1 MKKLNIDKLI
11 TEESKRFMQIS
22 EYSFYGVNEAEDE
35 ESELDDELKDL
46 ESELPP
52 ADDAENPEEEPMDD
66 MGDEEEPMDDMGGEE
81 EPMDDMGGEEGAF
94 GEEEPM
100 DDMGGDEVE
109 VDVTD
114 LVNTSNELKASSEE
128 NSTKMA
134 ELIDNFNKLA
144 SQVNSMTQMG
154 KKIDSLDNELKTI
167 SAEIEKRNPTPTE
180 KIEMRSLDSFPYNIK
195 LSDFWSDNA
204 DKVTTV
210 GSSKS
215 DMGEEKP
222 KEYVLTKADV
232 DDFSEPDIRDSFGDF
247 EEEDID

>member
-11 TEESKRFMQIS
+11 MEESKRFMQIS

-66 MGDEEEPMDDMGGEE
+66 MGDEE

>member
-46 ESELPP
+46 EAELPP
-52 ADDAENPEEEPMDD
+52 ADDVEKPQEEPMDD
-66 MGDEEEPMDDMGGEE
+66 MGDEE

>member
-35 ESELDDELKDL
+35 EPELDDELKDL

-52 ADDAENPEEEPMDD
+52 ADDVENPEEEPMDD
-66 MGDEEEPMDDMGGEE
+66 MGDEE

-128 NSTKMA
+128 NSAKMA
-134 ELIDNFNKLA
+134 ELIDNFNKLT

-195 LSDFWSDNA
+195 LSDFWSDNS
-204 DKVTTV
+204 DKFTTV
-210 GSSKS
+210 DSEQREI
-215 DMGEEKP
+215 GEEEP

>member
-46 ESELPP
+46 EAELPP
-52 ADDAENPEEEPMDD
+52 ADDVEKPQEEPMDD
-66 MGDEEEPMDDMGGEE
+66 MGDEEEPMDDMG
-81 EPMDDMGGEEGAF
+81 DEEGAF

>member
-11 TEESKRFMQIS
+11 TEESKRFMRIS
-22 EYSFYGVNEAEDE
+22 EYSFYGVNEAEDD
-35 ESELDDELKDL
+35 ELDAELKDL

-52 ADDAENPEEEPMDD
+52 ADDAETETPAEEPMDD
-66 MGDEEEPMDDMGGEE
+66 MGS
-81 EPMDDMGGEEGAF
+81 EEGAF
-94 GEEEPM
+94 GEEEPV

-114 LVNTSNELKASSEE
+114 LVNTSNELKTSSEE
-128 NSTKMA
+128 NSAKMA

-144 SQVNSMTQMG
+144 SQVNTMTQMT
-154 KKIDSLDNELKTI
+154 KKIDSLDNELKTM
-167 SAEIEKRNPTPTE
+167 SAEIQKRNPTPTE

-195 LSDFWSDNA
+195 LSDFWSDHS

-210 GSSKS
+210 ASSQS
-215 DMGEEKP
+215 NIGEEKP

-232 DDFSEPDIRDSFGDF
+232 DDFSNSDIRDSFGDF
-247 EEEDID
+247 EEEDIY

>member
-81 EPMDDMGGEEGAF
+81 DAF

>member
-46 ESELPP
+46 EAELPP

-66 MGDEEEPMDDMGGEE
+66 MDDEE

>member
-22 EYSFYGVNEAEDE
+22 EYSFYGVNEAEDD
-35 ESELDDELKDL
+35 ELDAELKDL
-46 ESELPP
+46 EAELPP
-52 ADDAENPEEEPMDD
+52 ADDAEKPEK
-66 MGDEEEPMDDMGGEE
+66 EPMDDMGGDE
-81 EPMDDMGGEEGAF
+81 DTF
-94 GEEEPM
+94 GDEEPM

-114 LVNTSNELKASSEE
+114 LVNTSNELKTSSEE
-128 NSTKMA
+128 NSAKMA

-144 SQVNSMTQMG
+144 SQVNSMTQMS
-154 KKIDSLDNELKTI
+154 KKIDSLDNELKTM
-167 SAEIEKRNPTPTE
+167 SAEIQKRNPTPTE

-195 LSDFWSDNA
+195 LSDFWSDHS

-210 GSSKS
+210 ASSQS
-215 DMGEEKP
+215 SMGETKP

-232 DDFSEPDIRDSFGDF
+232 DDFSNADIRDSFGEF
-247 EEEDID
+247 EEEDIN

>member
-66 MGDEEEPMDDMGGEE
+66 MGGEE
-81 EPMDDMGGEEGAF
+81 EPMDDMGDE
-94 GEEEPM
+94 
-100 DDMGGDEVE
+100 EVE

-128 NSTKMA
+128 NSAKMA
-134 ELIDNFNKLA
+134 ELIDNFNKLT

-195 LSDFWSDNA
+195 LSDFWSDNT

>member
-22 EYSFYGVNEAEDE
+22 EYSFYGVNEAEDDE
-35 ESELDDELKDL
+35 VDAELKDL
-46 ESELPP
+46 EAELPP
-52 ADDAENPEEEPMDD
+52 ADDAEKPEEEPA
-66 MGDEEEPMDDMGGEE
+66 DDMGG
-81 EPMDDMGGEEGAF
+81 DEGAF
-94 GEEEPM
+94 GDEEPA

-114 LVNTSNELKASSEE
+114 LVNTSNELKTSSEE
-128 NSTKMA
+128 NSAKMA

-144 SQVNSMTQMG
+144 SQVNSMTQMS
-154 KKIDSLDNELKTI
+154 KKIDSLDSELKTV
-167 SAEIEKRNPTPTE
+167 SAEIQKRNPTPTE

-195 LSDFWSDNA
+195 LSDFWSDHS

-210 GSSKS
+210 ASSQS
-215 DMGEEKP
+215 SMGETKP

-232 DDFSEPDIRDSFGDF
+232 DDFSNTDIRDSFGEF
-247 EEEDID
+247 EEEDIN

>member
-52 ADDAENPEEEPMDD
+52 ADDAENP
-66 MGDEEEPMDDMGGEE
+66 EEEPMDDMGGEE

>member
-66 MGDEEEPMDDMGGEE
+66 MGGEE
-81 EPMDDMGGEEGAF
+81 EPMDDMG

-128 NSTKMA
+128 NSAKMA
-134 ELIDNFNKLA
+134 ELIDNFNKLT

-247 EEEDID
+247 EEENIN